1 MGGWGIQLH
10 RLLTCMHCIGLRIDQ
25 LHFGSLGQWLITCT
39 QLTAQLQLG
48 VFFFL
53 LLLLLLPPL
62 RRQLLLLL
70 FGIGFLLD
78 LWLIQCGHIVVQL
91 ACSCLQIAANVRYSL
106 LLCAGT
112 VCRRAQRITVRCLG
126 CGIVVLCKRGGE
138 RG

>member
-1 MGGWGIQLH
+1 MGD

-25 LHFGSLGQWLITCT
+25 LHFGSLGQRLITCT

-48 VFFFL
+48 VFL
-53 LLLLLLPPL
+53 LLLL
-62 RRQLLLLL
+62 RRQLLLLFL

-91 ACSCLQIAANVRYSL
+91 GCSCLQIAANVRFSL

-112 VCRRAQRITVRCLG
+112 VRRRAQRITVRCLG
-126 CGIVVLCKRGGE
+126 CGIVVLCKRGAEKG
-138 RG
+138 